1 MIPFF
6 SLISKTHYSQP
17 QFHKV
22 QKNTMF
28 RNYQIKP
35 ILSCSTACQLYCKSN
50 PSSQIENVWS
60 SESSNHWKCTLDLSY
75 SDLPT
80 VRMQNVQT
88 NVLRKYCKPH
98 QKTKLC
104 WQTGNN
110 RLLELKLHF
119 DLFSTLQMR
128 ERGEK
133 KCAWFWTSWEKTVFM
148 RNYSQWETS
157 LARKRCVGRPFRQK
171 DVWSQFS
178 SWHLSLTISYL
189 CIERYWVLDVI
200 NRFFYIANCRKSD
213 FHILCVFHQAYATV
227 YIQNILKPRRASSSS
242 FRGEGIF
249 MTFHSITSSCLFNR
263 GTRLSS
269 LRNISEFENFSVLI
283 KMQTKRSGQ
292 SKN

>member
-6 SLISKTHYSQP
+6 SFISKTHYSQP

-157 LARKRCVGRPFRQK
+157 LARKRCLCWKTVPAERCVVTIFELTFVADDKLFVHRALL
-171 DVWSQFS
+171 S
-178 SWHLSLTISYL
+178 SW
-189 CIERYWVLDVI
+189 CDKP
-200 NRFFYIANCRKSD
+200 FFLYC
-213 FHILCVFHQAYATV
+213 
-227 YIQNILKPRRASSSS
+227 
-242 FRGEGIF
+242 
-249 MTFHSITSSCLFNR
+249 
-263 GTRLSS
+263 
-269 LRNISEFENFSVLI
+269 
-283 KMQTKRSGQ
+283 
-292 SKN
+292 